1 MKIGICIVG
10 LYRDKL
16 STMDVKD
23 ITKTVHDQFPD
34 ADFYYHTWDSEKNN
48 IPLQYHENLYTC
60 PEPQFDYHPVAD
72 CKNVG
77 KHGKFSNY
85 KKHKLLHNKTAH
97 GSKQIL
103 GYADLLSKIPY
114 KDYDILIRLRW
125 DVLIVKPISELAKF
139 YDYAMNT
146 GPVGVMT
153 RKGRTTDHDR
163 TAVEVNQDETKPE
176 LSYQSNF
183 ENDDWYGY
191 LADTLIMHSP
201 KHFDPKYVNELHNK
215 KELHPVEW
223 GWYQVMSEPFGDN
236 HKSVHNIA
244 RIVR

>member
-77 KHGKFSNY
+77 
-85 KKHKLLHNKTAH
+85 
-97 GSKQIL
+97 
-103 GYADLLSKIPY
+103 
-114 KDYDILIRLRW
+114 
-125 DVLIVKPISELAKF
+125 
-139 YDYAMNT
+139 
-146 GPVGVMT
+146 
-153 RKGRTTDHDR
+153 
-163 TAVEVNQDETKPE
+163 
-176 LSYQSNF
+176 
-183 ENDDWYGY
+183 
-191 LADTLIMHSP
+191 
-201 KHFDPKYVNELHNK
+201 
-215 KELHPVEW
+215 
-223 GWYQVMSEPFGDN
+223 GDN
-236 HKSVHNIA
+236 V
-244 RIVR
+244 